1 MNNPVDAFN
10 LAAGAEALPLE
21 LLHPL
26 DSSNPASTPVR
37 LSGPEQRLTV
47 SPDPG
52 VMGGDG
58 DSSWL
63 PPSQLLIGKDG
74 VTRSIW
80 PVHLPGWQA
89 LGWQLL
95 SPARGSDDPAAADDE
110 DTSPEP
116 VVDPGLVPAEQEA
129 PVTEPE
135 GLDALDLESEQP
147 ATPEPGTATEE
158 STPTGESLESAATI
172 TSDGEALLATEATDF
187 QARTKAQI
195 VEFCSTVYG
204 VELDG
209 SQTKAELV
217 EQATA
222 LEAQASARSTATSDG
237 TGVASSDPADLA
249 ALELGDA
256 LL

>member
-1 MNNPVDAFN
+1 MSNPLDTLN

-21 LLHPL
+21 LLQPL
-26 DSSNPASTPVR
+26 DSNNPSSTPVR
-37 LSGPEQRLTV
+37 LSGPEQRLNVT
-47 SPDPG
+47 PDPG
-52 VMGGDG
+52 VGDAAL
-58 DSSWL
+58 L

-80 PVHLPGWQA
+80 PVHLAGWQA

-95 SPARGSDDPAAADDE
+95 SPTSGGAD
-110 DTSPEP
+110 S
-116 VVDPGLVPAEQEA
+116 A
-129 PVTEPE
+129 PVDAGDNAAEPAVDAGQAPLEQKPSEPE
-135 GLDALDLESEQP
+135 LVDALDLEPEQQDM
-147 ATPEPGTATEE
+147 PEPDSAPDE
-158 STPTGESLESAATI
+158 STPTDEPL
-172 TSDGEALLATEATDF
+172 TSTETTTNDGEALLTSEPTDF
-187 QARTKAQI
+187 QAMTKAQI

-217 EQATA
+217 EQAMA
-222 LEAQASARSTATSDG
+222 LEAQANGNSTATSEG

>member
-1 MNNPVDAFN
+1 MSTPLDSLNV
-10 LAAGAEALPLE
+10 AAGAEALPLE
-21 LLHPL
+21 LLQPL

-37 LSGPEQRLTV
+37 LSGPEQRPLVT
-47 SPDPG
+47 PDPG

-95 SPARGSDDPAAADDE
+95 SPSSGSDDPEAVDGE
-110 DTSPEP
+110 DTPPEP
-116 VVDPGLVPAEQEA
+116 AVEQDEAPPEQEA

-147 ATPEPGTATEE
+147 ATPESGTAADEPA
-158 STPTGESLESAATI
+158 PTGESLESAATT

-187 QARTKAQI
+187 QAMTKAQI

-222 LEAQASARSTATSDG
+222 LEAQASGSSTATSED